1 MSLRRCSRSR
11 RVALHASMERIW
23 LTRLLHRAFRLA
35 TAACSSLSR
44 TVTVRVFTVL
54 VSRLTDSSLPWAS
67 RL

>member
-1 MSLRRCSRSR
+1 M
-11 RVALHASMERIW
+11 HASMERIW
-23 LTRLLHRAFRLA
+23 LTRLLHKAFRLA
-35 TAACSSLSR
+35 TAACSSLSW